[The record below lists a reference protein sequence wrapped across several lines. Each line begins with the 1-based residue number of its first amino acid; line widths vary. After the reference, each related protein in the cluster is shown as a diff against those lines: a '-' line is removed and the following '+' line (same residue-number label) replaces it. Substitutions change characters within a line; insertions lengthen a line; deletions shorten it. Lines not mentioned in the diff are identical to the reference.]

1 MSEGNFSFNGI
12 SFQKKQK
19 LQRPRHS
26 LRSGKQ
32 EEEYDPRIVNGYNA
46 PDRGFMVLL
55 RANNPEDP
63 EGYETCGG
71 ALINNRYV

>member
-1 MSEGNFSFNGI
+1 MDKSRSGNKN
-12 SFQKKQK
+12 KQK
-19 LQRPRHS
+19 LTS
-26 LRSGKQ
+26 
-32 EEEYDPRIVNGYNA
+32 RIVNGYDA

-55 RANNPEDP
+55 RAINRDDP